1 MRWPPVKATLPTI
14 VEERKMNTKMNRD
27 PLEEFV
33 HQNREDFDTEHPGLG
48 VWSAIGK
55 ELDQQPRL
63 RSIQSGR
70 HFQYWRIAAAIAL
83 LLIAGGIGR
92 ELGVRAIQEQQ
103 TAMLEQAA
111 PDFDET
117 EAFYQATIAQTK
129 ARLTG
134 YEVDPVLESDL
145 EQLDQAMAE
154 LREEL
159 ADAPPAERRTIVENL
174 INNYRLK
181 LNLLERILQRL
192 QDAEAKKTNKN
203 DSATRS
209 I

>member
-1 MRWPPVKATLPTI
+1 MQ
-14 VEERKMNTKMNRD
+14 RD
-27 PLEEFV
+27 PLEDFV
-33 HQNREDFDTEHPGLG
+33 RHNRDAFDTEHPGLG
-48 VWSAIGK
+48 TWSQIEK
-55 ELDQQPRL
+55 RMDRQPRL
-63 RSIQSGR
+63 RAMSSGR
-70 HFQYWRIAAAIAL
+70 NFRYWRIAAAIAL

-92 ELGVRAIQEQQ
+92 ELGMQAMQEQQ
-103 TAMLEQAA
+103 TAMLQQAA

-117 EAFYQATIAQTK
+117 EAFYQETIARTK

-134 YEVDPVLESDL
+134 YQVDPVLEADL
-145 EQLDQAMAE
+145 EQIDQAMAD

-159 ADAPPAERRTIVENL
+159 AAAPPAERRTLVENL
-174 INNYRLK
+174 INQYRLK

-192 QDAEAKKTNKN
+192 QDAEAKKTTQN

>member
-1 MRWPPVKATLPTI
+1 
-14 VEERKMNTKMNRD
+14 MNTKMQRD

-33 HQNREDFDTEHPGLG
+33 HQNREAFDSEHPGLG
-48 VWSAIGK
+48 VWSNI
-55 ELDQQPRL
+55 ERQLDRQPQL
-63 RSIQSGR
+63 RAIQSGR
-70 HFQYWRIAAAIAL
+70 RFLYWRIAAAIAL

-92 ELGVRAIQEQQ
+92 ELGMQAMQEQQ
-103 TAMLEQAA
+103 AAMLEQAA
-111 PDFDET
+111 PDFGET
-117 EAFYQATIAQTK
+117 EAFYQETIAQAK

-145 EQLDQAMAE
+145 DQLDKAMTE

-159 ADAPPAERRTIVENL
+159 ADAPPAERRMLVENL
-174 INNYRLK
+174 INHYRLK

-192 QDAEAKKTNKN
+192 QEAEAKKTNKN